1 MKKKIL
7 AGCIVIMVLSLGI
20 SVYAYI
26 TNQKISNYIEDNA
39 SLRKKIL
46 VLTDLRTNVVKASQT
61 ERLYILTQKN
71 SYKKEFDESIT
82 NLYKEVD
89 NLYKDSYINS
99 SEKKKLVY
107 TLDEFKNVS
116 ANYSNHY
123 TSNNYTT
130 IDDSVEKL
138 ILDYNK
144 SQLNILNEITLDIT
158 SDDETFTE
166 KDSSISSNSNFQT
179 KAIQGV
185 SSAITVIVS
194 GFLYYFKKKLN
205 KDNVDIEDII
215 NYLTNIDDE
224 DKVTTPPP
232 SKVNNESDLSTI
244 SDMKD
249 KIIKSEVLLSN
260 ANLLYKESVKLKN
273 QCEKTEIILSEIDSY
288 MKKLRVKIDDISDYP
303 TSAQKIILDD
313 IDKQLIELKI
323 LFKSLPNYN
332 DFIIDISNNML
343 DKDK

>member
-1 MKKKIL
+1 M
-7 AGCIVIMVLSLGI
+7 
-20 SVYAYI
+20 

-46 VLTDLRTNVVKASQT
+46 VLTDLRTDVVKASQT
-61 ERLYILTQKN
+61 ERLYILTQKD

-89 NLYKDSYINS
+89 NLYKESYINS

-130 IDDSVEKL
+130 IDANVEKL
-138 ILDYNK
+138 IIDYNK

-205 KDNVDIEDII
+205 KDNVD
-215 NYLTNIDDE
+215 
-224 DKVTTPPP
+224 
-232 SKVNNESDLSTI
+232 KVNNEPDLSTI

-288 MKKLRVKIDDISDYP
+288 MKKLRGKIDDISDYP

>member
-7 AGCIVIMVLSLGI
+7 AGYTAIIVLLLGI
-20 SVYAYI
+20 SVYAYM

-46 VLTDLRTNVVKASQT
+46 VLTDLRTDVVKASQT
-61 ERLYILTQKN
+61 ERLYILTQKD

-89 NLYKDSYINS
+89 NLYKESYINS

-130 IDDSVEKL
+130 IDANVEKL
-138 ILDYNK
+138 IIDYNK

-205 KDNVDIEDII
+205 KDNVD
-215 NYLTNIDDE
+215 
-224 DKVTTPPP
+224 
-232 SKVNNESDLSTI
+232 KVNNEPDLSTI

-288 MKKLRVKIDDISDYP
+288 MKKLRGKIDDISDYP